1 MAVLD
6 GVCPR
11 VLRRHTAVH
20 CGIASPRFRCCWTL
34 DSRGARVTFRRHP
47 EAQDGEQMVNPRF
60 KALRRHARTLLAAA
74 QQAGVQAWSASSKI
88 RRPGHRASCMILL
101 QGEATDLSVGTAN
114 QEGTIRTHRLCDVFP
129 SRGASISRATVFR
142 VQPQDRDRPGGRRLF
157 RYTCRHNRR
166 AWRAVVMWAVT
177 SNAPCTFV
185 SVMAACVARVE

>member
-88 RRPGHRASCMILL
+88 RRPGRRASCMILL

-114 QEGTIRTHRLCDVFP
+114 QEGTIFNSP
-129 SRGASISRATVFR
+129 TVRR
-142 VQPQDRDRPGGRRLF
+142 VSKPRCQHFSCHSLPRPAARSQPARREKAL
-157 RYTCRHNRR
+157 
-166 AWRAVVMWAVT
+166 
-177 SNAPCTFV
+177 
-185 SVMAACVARVE
+185 SVHL